1 LIVLDRID
9 SKDYRCRLNLVVI
22 RLVFVDLTEIKA
34 NLLEKKSNR
43 NSIVTN
49 PVNDSLK
56 FSIKS

>member
-9 SKDYRCRLNLVVI
+9 SKDYRRRLNLVVI